1 MSIFSI
7 GLSGLSAAQ
16 SALTTTSNN
25 ISNVYT
31 PGYNRQLTILG
42 ESGSSGSVGIGV
54 SVDDTQRQFNQYLTT
69 QYNQAVSANSAL
81 TTYQSQVS
89 QIDNLLADSEAGLAP
104 LMQDF
109 FSGLEDLAG
118 APSDPAARQGVLGT
132 ADSMTAQ
139 FRAFDSY
146 LDDMQSGINSQIKD
160 VVTQVNN
167 TADQV
172 ASLNREISL
181 ARAKT
186 GEEPNSLLDQRDQL
200 VSELNELVG
209 VDLTVQD
216 GGSYTLSIGNGQPLV
231 AGQKSFALEA
241 TTSSADPSRTAV
253 GYRDAG
259 GNLQELDET
268 LITKGELG
276 GLVTF
281 RRETLDGVQNR
292 LGQMAVSMAT
302 SFNAQHALGV
312 DLKGATGGEFFS
324 IGGPNVLSNANN
336 NGGAELTGTF
346 TDGNAVTASDY
357 RVTVTEDDKYQVTRL
372 ADNTDL
378 GSFELEDDKFG
389 FDGMTFTVSSE
400 PGNGAQEGDTFL
412 IQPTRQTAGQFEVA
426 IKDTSRIAAAA
437 GPVQLENVSGI
448 SLKVSDISGE
458 TEVEKNAGD
467 MSYTITAVDKESGT
481 LTLEG
486 GDTLNLGEENT
497 LKGITF
503 TLGGEAKVGD
513 KITFSD
519 PANLGGTGDNRN
531 ALALQGLQQRKT
543 VGQSASFSDAY
554 ASLVSEVGNRTN
566 IVQVNLSAQE
576 GLTEQLRAF
585 QQAESGVNLDEE
597 FANLVKYQQYYQ
609 ANAKTIEVGATIL
622 DSILGLRA

>member
-16 SALTTTSNN
+16 SALATTSNN

-42 ESGSSGSVGIGV
+42 ESGTSGSVGMGV
-54 SVDDTQRQFNQYLTT
+54 SVDDTQRQYNQYLTT
-69 QYNQAVSANSAL
+69 QYNQANSATSAL
-81 TTYQSQVS
+81 STYQAQVS

-109 FSGLEDLAG
+109 FAGLEDLTG

-146 LDDMQSGINSQIKD
+146 LEDMQSGINSQIKD
-160 VVTQVNN
+160 TVTQVNN
-167 TADQV
+167 TAEQV
-172 ASLNREISL
+172 ANLNREISL

-200 VSELNELVG
+200 VSDLNELVG
-209 VDLTVQD
+209 VSLTVQD

-241 TTSSADPSRTAV
+241 TASSEDPTRTTV

-259 GNLQELDET
+259 GSLQELDES

-276 GLVTF
+276 GLLTF
-281 RRETLDGVQNR
+281 RSETLDGVQNR
-292 LGQMAVSMAT
+292 LGQLAVSVGG
-302 SFNAQHALGV
+302 SFNAQHGLGV
-312 DLKGATGGEFFS
+312 DLKGEPGGEFFS
-324 IGGPNVLSNANN
+324 IGEPNVISNTNN
-336 NGGAELTGTF
+336 NGDAVLSGEF
-346 TDGNAVTASDY
+346 SDINAVTASDY
-357 RVTVTEDDKYQVTRL
+357 RVTVTSDDEYQITRL
-372 ADNTDL
+372 SDNTDL
-378 GSFELEDDKFG
+378 GSFALEDNKFS
-389 FDGMTFTVSSE
+389 FDGVTLELSE
-400 PGNGAQEGDTFL
+400 GAAQANDTFL
-412 IQPTRQTAGQFEVA
+412 VQPTRQAAGQFEVQ
-426 IKDTSRIAAAA
+426 IRDTSKIAAA
-437 GPVQLENVSGI
+437 Q
-448 SLKVSDISGE
+448 SD
-458 TEVEKNAGD
+458 A
-467 MSYTITAVDKESGT
+467 
-481 LTLEG
+481 
-486 GDTLNLGEENT
+486 
-497 LKGITF
+497 
-503 TLGGEAKVGD
+503 
-513 KITFSD
+513 
-519 PANLGGTGDNRN
+519 TGDNRN
-531 ALALQGLQQRKT
+531 AMELLNLQQNKTT
-543 VGQSASFSDAY
+543 VGQNASFSDAY

-597 FANLVKYQQYYQ
+597 FANLVKYQQFYQ